1 VPADAAVEELAGLL
15 GARVVADPDG
25 MAGYLRDQCLLAD
38 AGVPRCVVRAES
50 HDDVV
55 ATVAWASQHGVPIV
69 TRGAGTGLTGA
80 ANALDGC
87 VVLSVAGLNQII
99 EIDPAGRTA
108 RVQAGVLN
116 GDLDALAAVH
126 DLAYL
131 PDPGSKAISSIGG
144 NVATNAGGMCCVK
157 HGVTR
162 DHVAELVVVLAD
174 GRVLRTGSRTRKDV
188 TGLDLTSLLIG
199 SEGTLGVITEVTVW
213 LHPRP
218 AATSTVVGMFAT
230 VEAAVGAVVA
240 LTRLAV
246 PAAAELMDAVTV
258 AAVNELTGMGIDAA
272 AGAVLLLRFDGGT
285 PQSVTREGEEA
296 EELLSAHG
304 ASEVYRTDDLDEGDA
319 LMEARRVALTALERQ
334 GATLLDDVAVPVH
347 RLPDLVEQIT
357 RIARRHDVT
366 IATFGHAADGNMH
379 PTVVFDAADVN
390 SVRRARAAFE
400 EILDLAVGLGGV
412 LSGEHGIGSLKHPAV
427 RRHHDGVALDVMA
440 AVKRAFDP
448 EGILNPGRSY

>member
-1 VPADAAVEELAGLL
+1 VLADAAVDELAGLL
-15 GARVVADPDG
+15 GARVVADPDA
-25 MAGYLRDQCLLAD
+25 MAGYLRDQCLLAE

-55 ATVAWASQHGVPIV
+55 VTLAWASQHGVPIV

-87 VVLSVAGLNQII
+87 LVLSVAGLNQII

-116 GDLDALAAVH
+116 GDLDALAADH

-144 NVATNAGGMCCVK
+144 NVATNAGGMCCAK

-162 DHVAELVVVLAD
+162 DHVAELVAVLAD

-199 SEGTLGVITEVTVW
+199 SEGTLAVITEVTVW

-218 AATSTVVGMFAT
+218 AAISTVVGIFAT

-258 AAVNELTGMGIDAA
+258 AAVNEFTGMGIDAA

-285 PQSVTREGEEA
+285 PESVRREGEQA

-379 PTVVFDAADVN
+379 PTVVFEAADVN
-390 SVRRARAAFE
+390 SLRRAHAAFE

-412 LSGEHGIGSLKHPAV
+412 LSGEHGIGSLKYPAV

-448 EGILNPGRSY
+448 AGILNPGRSY